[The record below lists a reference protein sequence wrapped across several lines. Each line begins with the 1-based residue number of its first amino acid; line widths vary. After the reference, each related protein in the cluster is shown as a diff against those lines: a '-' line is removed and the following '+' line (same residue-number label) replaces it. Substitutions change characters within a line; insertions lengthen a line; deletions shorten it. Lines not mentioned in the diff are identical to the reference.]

1 MDDAAKGI
9 DLDLDVLQPK
19 AGRINYKGSTY
30 TIEPLSLE
38 KYSKLLQLSNELGKF
53 KGSDNPDEIVAIYEK
68 IRAFIN
74 VVLPEM
80 TDLTL
85 NTNQITALFS
95 LIAKMNTPEDPAL
108 AELKKQGI
116 EVKSGGS
123 GDPKD

>member
-38 KYSKLLQLSNELGKF
+38 KYSKLLQLSNELGQF

-68 IRAFIN
+68 IRTFIN

-85 NTNQITALFS
+85 NTNQINALFS